1 MTIKTR
7 RALAHFFANDSNN
20 LSIDTY
26 LLVLGIFMALV
37 LVFAP
42 QIYIKNSIYYKSRS
56 INQLYIKY
64 QTLKEENKQLQRE
77 LETIYFNQVFR
88 LDTQSKN

>member
-1 MTIKTR
+1 MTIKR
-7 RALAHFFANDSNN
+7 KILDHFFANDKSN

-26 LLVLGIFMALV
+26 LLILGIFMALV

-77 LETIYFNQVFR
+77 LETLYFNQVFK

>member
-7 RALAHFFANDSNN
+7 RALAHFFANDRNN

-88 LDTQSKN
+88 LDAQSKN